1 VSPAK
6 VIAALAVLKTG
17 AAYVPLDPEYP
28 ADRLR
33 HMREDSGVHLTVD
46 AALVTEA
53 LTTDDSPV
61 PHPPTAP
68 QNAAYV
74 IYTSGSTGK
83 PKGVV
88 IGHEAMSR
96 LVDWATMLGEETFAH
111 TFFSTSLN
119 FDVSVFELFGTLAAG
134 GTLEIAHNILSLT
147 DRPVWEG
154 TLVSGVPSAF
164 QALVADPTTR
174 LDPKLLVLAGEAF
187 PTTLLDQ
194 TRRALPRTT
203 VANIYGPT
211 EATVYAT
218 GWFSHENP
226 EPGAATV
233 PIGRALAGK
242 SAYVL
247 DATLNPVP
255 DGAWGELYLAGSLA
269 RGYHGQPHL
278 TSERFVAHPYAPG
291 ARLYRTGDLVRR
303 RPDGTLEYA
312 GRNDHQIKIRGHRI
326 ETGEIETA
334 LLTHPGIAQAAV
346 VAREDQPGVKHL
358 AAYLV
363 TTGPDQADQADV
375 RAHLARTLPDHMI
388 PAAFV
393 TLDALPLNAA
403 GKLDRRALPAP
414 RFETAG
420 HVYTAPRT
428 ETERVLCEVW
438 AQVLGLG
445 QVGVED
451 DFFDLGGDSIISLQV
466 VSRARRA
473 GLVVTSRDVF
483 LHPTVAAL
491 AAAVDENGQ
500 VADDGGAQQGTVLG
514 AVAPTPVREWFFDTH
529 PVDPG
534 HYTMSTSFALEPG
547 TDLGAL
553 RAAVEALLTQ
563 HDALRS
569 TFTRAADGTWSGQIA
584 AAEPD
589 EVFTVHELPA
599 GVPEEEAWLDLAT
612 RTKAGLDLERGPLF
626 RVVVARPAPGAGPDA
641 AEPPLRLLVTAH
653 HLVIDGVSW
662 RIILGDLATAYDQAL
677 SVGATDL
684 GPKSSSVRYWADRLG
699 HHAQEGGFA
708 GQVAYWRSVTEAAEF
723 AVPLDTPEGTNLVA
737 DQAAVQAHLDAD
749 ETHALLHQVPGRF
762 RTQINDV
769 LLAALARALREWTG
783 HDRTAVNL
791 EGHGRE
797 ELFEDVDLTRTVGWF
812 TSVYPVALAL
822 PEPGDGGAGE
832 WTATMRTVKRQ
843 LRAVP
848 DRGVGYGALRYLTG
862 ELAGDPD
869 PRISFNYL
877 GQFGGE
883 QGESGLLSTALP
895 PAGPEH
901 GLRQERNHLIDVV
914 AAVDGGRFTV
924 TWYYSAAV
932 HREATVA
939 ALAESFTAAL
949 RSACRS

>member
-1 VSPAK
+1 
-6 VIAALAVLKTG
+6 
-17 AAYVPLDPEYP
+17 
-28 ADRLR
+28 
-33 HMREDSGVHLTVD
+33 
-46 AALVTEA
+46 
-53 LTTDDSPV
+53 
-61 PHPPTAP
+61 
-68 QNAAYV
+68 
-74 IYTSGSTGK
+74 
-83 PKGVV
+83 
-88 IGHEAMSR
+88 
-96 LVDWATMLGEETFAH
+96 
-111 TFFSTSLN
+111 
-119 FDVSVFELFGTLAAG
+119 FDVSVFELFGTLATG

-375 RAHLARTLPDHMI
+375 RAHLARTLPDHMV

-723 AVPLDTPEGTNLVA
+723 AVPLDTPDGTNLVA

-783 HDRTAVNL
+783 HDQVAVNL

>member
-1 VSPAK
+1 
-6 VIAALAVLKTG
+6 
-17 AAYVPLDPEYP
+17 
-28 ADRLR
+28 
-33 HMREDSGVHLTVD
+33 
-46 AALVTEA
+46 
-53 LTTDDSPV
+53 
-61 PHPPTAP
+61 
-68 QNAAYV
+68 
-74 IYTSGSTGK
+74 
-83 PKGVV
+83 
-88 IGHEAMSR
+88 
-96 LVDWATMLGEETFAH
+96 
-111 TFFSTSLN
+111 
-119 FDVSVFELFGTLAAG
+119 
-134 GTLEIAHNILSLT
+134 
-147 DRPVWEG
+147 
-154 TLVSGVPSAF
+154 
-164 QALVADPTTR
+164 
-174 LDPKLLVLAGEAF
+174 
-187 PTTLLDQ
+187 
-194 TRRALPRTT
+194 
-203 VANIYGPT
+203 
-211 EATVYAT
+211 
-218 GWFSHENP
+218 
-226 EPGAATV
+226 
-233 PIGRALAGK
+233 
-242 SAYVL
+242 
-247 DATLNPVP
+247 
-255 DGAWGELYLAGSLA
+255 
-269 RGYHGQPHL
+269 
-278 TSERFVAHPYAPG
+278 
-291 ARLYRTGDLVRR
+291 LVRR

-334 LLTHPGIAQAAV
+334 LLTHPGITQAAV

-363 TTGPDQADQADV
+363 TTGPDQADQTGV

-684 GPKSSSVRYWADRLG
+684 GPKSSSVRHWADRLG
-699 HHAQEGGFA
+699 RHAQEGGFA
-708 GQVAYWRSVTEAAEF
+708 GQVAYWRSVTETAEF
-723 AVPLDTPEGTNLVA
+723 AVPLDTPDGTNLVA

-783 HDRTAVNL
+783 HDQTAVNL

>member
-1 VSPAK
+1 
-6 VIAALAVLKTG
+6 
-17 AAYVPLDPEYP
+17 
-28 ADRLR
+28 
-33 HMREDSGVHLTVD
+33 D
-46 AALVTEA
+46 AALTEA

-88 IGHEAMSR
+88 IGHEAMTR
-96 LVDWATMLGEETFAH
+96 LVDWPTTLGEETFAH

-119 FDVSVFELFGTLAAG
+119 FDVSVFELFGTLATG

-363 TTGPDQADQADV
+363 TTGPDQADQTDV

-708 GQVAYWRSVTEAAEF
+708 GQVAYWRSVTGAAEF
-723 AVPLDTPEGTNLVA
+723 TVPLDTPEGTNLVA

-783 HDRTAVNL
+783 RDQTAVNL

-812 TSVYPVALAL
+812 TSIYPVALAL

>member
-1 VSPAK
+1 
-6 VIAALAVLKTG
+6 
-17 AAYVPLDPEYP
+17 
-28 ADRLR
+28 
-33 HMREDSGVHLTVD
+33 
-46 AALVTEA
+46 
-53 LTTDDSPV
+53 
-61 PHPPTAP
+61 
-68 QNAAYV
+68 
-74 IYTSGSTGK
+74 
-83 PKGVV
+83 
-88 IGHEAMSR
+88 
-96 LVDWATMLGEETFAH
+96 
-111 TFFSTSLN
+111 FSTSLN

-346 VAREDQPGVKHL
+346 VAREDQPGVKFL

-708 GQVAYWRSVTEAAEF
+708 GQVAYWRSVTGTAEF

-769 LLAALARALREWTG
+769 LLAALARTLREWTG
-783 HDRTAVNL
+783 HDQTAVNL

-812 TSVYPVALAL
+812 TSIYPVALAL

>member
-1 VSPAK
+1 
-6 VIAALAVLKTG
+6 
-17 AAYVPLDPEYP
+17 
-28 ADRLR
+28 
-33 HMREDSGVHLTVD
+33 
-46 AALVTEA
+46 
-53 LTTDDSPV
+53 
-61 PHPPTAP
+61 
-68 QNAAYV
+68 
-74 IYTSGSTGK
+74 
-83 PKGVV
+83 
-88 IGHEAMSR
+88 MSR
-96 LVDWATMLGEETFAH
+96 LVDWATTLGEETFAH

-119 FDVSVFELFGTLAAG
+119 FDVSVFELFGTLATG

-363 TTGPDQADQADV
+363 TTGPDQADQTDV

-708 GQVAYWRSVTEAAEF
+708 GQVAYWRSVTGAAEF
-723 AVPLDTPEGTNLVA
+723 TVPLDTPEGTNLVA

-783 HDRTAVNL
+783 RDQTAVNL

-812 TSVYPVALAL
+812 TSIYPVALAL